1 MLKKQL
7 INKKERFEVLLED
20 MDGKI
25 DIIAE
30 QSVLH
35 TKRFDNIETILE
47 KHTERLDNIEMTLE
61 FIKHEL
67 KQKVGRDEFA
77 ALEQRVMRIES
88 RM

>member
-7 INKKERFEVLLED
+7 INKKELFEVLLED